1 MNSTAEALHIV
12 GAATVPSDL
21 FGPISDD
28 PAAQRA
34 ARRRFHRLSVL
45 IHPDRVDLA
54 HTDRA
59 AVAFT
64 RASDLYRRWQH
75 AATTASAA
83 TAIVLDGGR
92 GRYRLGARHARGS
105 IADLHHA
112 TDACGREV
120 VVKIPRSPAS
130 NALIDSERTA
140 LTEIA
145 ASAEGGNEWLR
156 AYFPQ
161 LIDHLTH
168 ADPETGSRRQV
179 TVLDSLTTGFVT
191 LAEVRAA
198 YPDGLDPRDWA
209 WMHRRLL
216 RGLAAA
222 HRAGWV
228 HTAVTADNVLI
239 HPERHGVV
247 LVGWSFAT
255 RPGTVPLATITS
267 RREHYPRER
276 LTGSTATTAWDVFM
290 AHRLMLTM
298 LADTAPARLR
308 AFARGCMQPQP
319 SLRPDAVDLLDEFDD
334 LLDTLYGRRRF
345 RPFTLPTT
353 KGQ

>member
-1 MNSTAEALHIV
+1 MDSTTEALHLV
-12 GAATVPSDL
+12 GAATAPSDL
-21 FGPISDD
+21 FGPLSAD
-28 PAAQRA
+28 PTALRA

-45 IHPDRVDLA
+45 IHPDRVDAA
-54 HTDRA
+54 HTAHA
-59 AVAFT
+59 AAAFT

-75 AATTASAA
+75 DATTAT
-83 TAIVLDGGR
+83 TAIVLDGSR
-92 GRYRLGARHARGS
+92 GRYRLRTRHARGS

-112 TDACGREV
+112 TDAGGADV

-130 NALIDSERTA
+130 NALIDSERAA

-145 ASAEGGNEWLR
+145 ASAEGENDWVR

-161 LIDHLTH
+161 LIDHLIHT
-168 ADPETGSRRQV
+168 DPATGSRRQV
-179 TVLDSLTTGFVT
+179 SVLDSLTTGFVT

-198 YPDGLDPRDWA
+198 HPGGLDPRDWA

-216 RGLAAA
+216 RALAAA

-228 HTAVTADNVLI
+228 HTAVTTDNVLI

-247 LVGWSFAT
+247 LAGWSFAT

-267 RREHYPRER
+267 RRDHYPPES

-298 LADTAPARLR
+298 VADSAPARLR
-308 AFARGCMQPQP
+308 TFARGCMQPQP

-345 RPFTLPTT
+345 RPFTMPTT